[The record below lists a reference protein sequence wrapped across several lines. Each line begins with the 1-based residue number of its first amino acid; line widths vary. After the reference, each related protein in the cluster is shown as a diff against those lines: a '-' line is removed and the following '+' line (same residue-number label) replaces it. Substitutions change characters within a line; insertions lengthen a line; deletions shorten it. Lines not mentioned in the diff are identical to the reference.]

1 MSNDQFNPL
10 TEGEEEPKSISE
22 TIRALFIYYY
32 FFEKINNNN
41 NKGIMWERFIKTCM
55 KWVAT
60 SDGSKFLKYLYEREA
75 YTIGVASYHTGVD
88 QNKLYRYTVPLLNMG
103 IIMKNGKLGAKG
115 ERGSPTLIYALR
127 DASQSRIDAAAQL
140 YKDITS
146 SHVNSLDEYLKDY
159 DYTKAA
165 EEVIANHLLPDGSVS
180 SYAITR
186 ILVRMNLDHDKH
198 RDNVRRILQSMGY
211 NIRQGE

>member
-1 MSNDQFNPL
+1 MSNDQFSPL
-10 TEGEEEPKSISE
+10 TGFDENEIKSLGDSFKC
-22 TIRALFIYYY
+22 FINYYY
-32 FFEKINNNN
+32 FFKKIIIDNNRE
-41 NKGIMWERFIKTCM
+41 IMGERFF
-55 KWVAT
+55 T
-60 SDGSKFLKYLYEREA
+60 SLLKMISKEDGKRFLEYLADREA
-75 YTIGVASYHTGVD
+75 YTINVASY
-88 QNKLYRYTVPLLNMG
+88 QLNIESNKLYQYTVAFMNMG
-103 IIMKNGKLGAKG
+103 VITKHGKLGAG
-115 ERGSPTLIYALR
+115 ERGSPTLLYALR

-198 RDNVRRILQSMGY
+198 RDNVRHILQSMGY